1 MSARVP
7 RMLLRKMRIDESE
20 YLPFDKVADDTDQ
33 YRLVLRYWNDLREGL
48 YLMAPRQDMGG
59 FGLFLQ
65 GGDEVDDLVASF
77 LVALVTDEDTK
88 VRQGSRE
95 PWSKYAQP
103 WTRFSVDERAQVW
116 TARAVIS
123 IAKEFEDEESRQQ
136 YRSLIPG
143 IPSRY
148 PCPLL
153 LGLLR
158 LDKIPDNEW
167 GVNEILELIRERKR
181 WGRITVVTS
190 RLSISELGRKYG
202 HEMQD
207 LLQEKFVTD
216 ERWL

>member
-1 MSARVP
+1 MSRVP

-20 YLPFDKVADDTDQ
+20 YLPLDGFVTDTDH
-33 YRLVLRYWNDLREGL
+33 YELALRYWSDIKDGL
-48 YLMAPRQDMGG
+48 YLMAPRSDFGG
-59 FGLFLQ
+59 MGLFLR
-65 GGDEVDDLVASF
+65 GGDEVDDLVAAL
-77 LVALVTDEDTK
+77 LVAMVTDDETR

-95 PWSKYAQP
+95 PWRKYAQP
-103 WTRFSVDERAQVW
+103 WSRYAVDERAQVW
-116 TARAVIS
+116 TASAVIS

-158 LDKIPDNEW
+158 LDKIPPHEW
-167 GVNEILELIRERKR
+167 GVNEIMELIRERKR
-181 WGRITVVTS
+181 WGRLTIITS
-190 RLSISELGRKYG
+190 RMSINELGKKFG
-202 HEMQD
+202 PEMQD
-207 LLQEKFVTD
+207 LLQDKFVTD

>member
-1 MSARVP
+1 MTRVP

-20 YLPFDKVADDTDQ
+20 YLPWSQFDPQTPHYRVAE
-33 YRLVLRYWNDLREGL
+33 RYWRDIQDGL
-48 YLMAPRQDMGG
+48 YLMAPRSDYGG
-59 FGLFLQ
+59 YGLFLR
-65 GGDEVDDLVASF
+65 GGDDVDDLVAAL
-77 LVALVTDEDTK
+77 LVGVVTDDQTL

-95 PWSKYAQP
+95 PWRKFAQP
-103 WTRFSVDERAQVW
+103 WTRYAVDERAQVW
-116 TARAVIS
+116 TASAVIS

-158 LDKIPDNEW
+158 LDKIPPHEW
-167 GVNEILELIRERKR
+167 GVNEIMELLRERKR
-181 WGRITVVTS
+181 WGRLTIVTS
-190 RLSISELGRKYG
+190 RMSISELGDKFG
-202 HEMQD
+202 PEMQD
-207 LLQEKFVTD
+207 LLQDKFITD